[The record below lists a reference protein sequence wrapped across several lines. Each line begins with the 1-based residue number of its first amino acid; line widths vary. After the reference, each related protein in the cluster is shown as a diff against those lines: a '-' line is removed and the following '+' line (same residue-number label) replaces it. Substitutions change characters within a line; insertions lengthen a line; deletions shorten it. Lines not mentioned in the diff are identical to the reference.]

1 MEEVVGGGGG
11 GGGYLWWAAASTAQ
25 IALGIKSIRRGH
37 AGDSHLMPFKAF
49 VVASLFVGATASAA
63 VALLRSSG
71 VYSVP
76 SLSVVWVCV
85 FFQFVFADY
94 FGGYGC
100 NGMR

>member
-71 VYSVP
+71 VYSVEDMKEVGANIRTGLGVP
-76 SLSVVWVCV
+76 PRA
-85 FFQFVFADY
+85 QDK
-94 FGGYGC
+94 
-100 NGMR
+100 